1 MATTNSQRIQLAMQL
16 LAQGL
21 GPYIDR
27 NLSQRVGGDWPAA
40 VNRDGR
46 VPSNAKSDSQF
57 LLKAMIGLWREGGFA
72 DTLGHAGRSWVGE
85 LLDTRNRWAHNESF
99 SSDQAYRAL
108 DTVQL
113 LLNAIGAGELATKID
128 PLRQDLLRS
137 RFAEEER
144 TVRRRRSTAATEGQ
158 PAAGLRPWREVIT
171 PHQDVASGRYQQA
184 EFAADLYQVWKDE
197 GASEYRK
204 PEEFFGRTYITEGLR
219 SLLLNAVRRLRGEG
233 GDPIVGLQTNFGGGK
248 THSLIALF
256 HLAAGYPPASL
267 PGVEQMLT
275 DAGLGPPPEANVA
288 VLEGQKLQPG
298 SAQQKDDGTEVRTLW
313 GELAWQLGGRDGY
326 AVVAE
331 ADRTGTNPGAALIQ
345 LFRQHSPCLILIDE
359 WVAYARQLYG
369 EDARLPAGSFDTQFT
384 FAQALTDAAKAVPNA
399 MLVVSIPASDIE
411 VGGEGGRQALIRL
424 ENVVGRMETSWKPAT
439 ADEGFEIVRRRLFEA
454 VSPDVAR
461 ERDAA
466 VHAFGELY
474 RGARGEFPVECGE
487 GEYERRLRT
496 AYPIHPELFDRL
508 YGEWSTL
515 ERFQRTRGVLRLMA
529 AVIYELWRREDRS
542 LLIMPGMLPIE
553 ASQVVD
559 ELTRYLDEPWTPVI
573 STDVD
578 GENALPLRIDNQY
591 PAFMRYSAA
600 RRVARTIFLGSAPIK
615 ETANRGIDDRRV
627 KLGCVQPGEPPATF
641 GDALRRLS
649 NEALYLSTDG
659 RRYWYSLQQTVT
671 RLAADRAALVR
682 DDQVDHEIEI
692 RVRKDRER
700 GDFVRVHPVPEAP
713 GDIDDED
720 AVRLVVLSPAHPH
733 SSKSEES
740 PARAFAQR
748 VLDERAGGPRLNRNM
763 LAFAAADSA
772 RLEDLRDAVRNH
784 MAWDSIAREQDSLN
798 LDTVQRSQ
806 VTARRTEWDESVDQ
820 RLHESYQWLLVPSV
834 TPGEA
839 TVRWEAV
846 RIGGGDPL
854 ALRASRKLRSEE
866 GLITTYSGARLR
878 MDLDR
883 IPLWRDSD
891 VAVRDLWS
899 YYAQYLYLPRLRDV
913 SVLLSAVA
921 DGVGRL
927 DWKQDGF
934 AYAEGWDETS
944 QRYAGLRAGE
954 GITLGEPRGL
964 VVKPTVATIQ
974 LDAAQAAT
982 ASATG
987 ARGETT
993 ESQATGATAQ
1003 VENGAT
1009 VADMKP
1015 RRFYGAVELD
1025 PLRLTR
1031 DAGQI
1036 AEAIVQHLTG
1046 LVGGDVKVRLEVEA
1060 EVPDGVPEDV
1070 VRTVTENA
1078 RTLRFDPHGF
1088 ERE

>member
-1 MATTNSQRIQLAMQL
+1 MATTNSQRIQLAMQV
-16 LAQGL
+16 LATGL
-21 GPYIDR
+21 GPHVDR
-27 NLSQRVGGDWPAA
+27 CLTQRIGSDWPGA
-40 VNRDGR
+40 VSRDGR
-46 VPSNAKSDSQF
+46 VPSNATSDAQF
-57 LLKAMIGLWREGGFA
+57 LLKAMIALWREGGFA

-113 LLNAIGAGELATKID
+113 LLNAVGAGELATKID

-144 TVRRRRSTAATEGQ
+144 TVRRRRSASATEGQ

-197 GASEYRK
+197 GAPEYRK
-204 PEEFFGRTYITEGLR
+204 PEEFFRRTYITEGLR
-219 SLLLNAVRRLRGEG
+219 NLLLNAVRRLRGEG

-267 PGVEQMLT
+267 PGVDQMLA
-275 DAGLGPPPEANVA
+275 DADLGAPPAANVA

-298 SAQQKDDGTEVRTLW
+298 SVQQKDDGTELRTLW

-326 AVVAE
+326 ALVVE
-331 ADRTGTNPGAALIQ
+331 ADRTGTNPGAALIE
-345 LFRQHSPCLILIDE
+345 LFRRHSPCLILIDE

-369 EDARLPAGSFDTQFT
+369 EEARLPAGSFDTQFT
-384 FAQALTDAAKAVPNA
+384 FAQALTDAAKAVPDA

-424 ENVVGRMETSWKPAT
+424 QNVVGRMETSWKPAT
-439 ADEGFEIVRRRLFEA
+439 ADEGFEIVRRRLFEPVA
-454 VSPDVAR
+454 PNLAR
-461 ERDAA
+461 ERDAL
-466 VHAFGELY
+466 VQAFGELY
-474 RGARGEFPVECGE
+474 RTARAEFPGECGE
-487 GEYERRLRT
+487 GEYERRLRA

-529 AVIYELWRREDRS
+529 AVIYELWRSEDRS
-542 LLIMPGMLPIE
+542 LLIMPGMLPIV

-573 STDVD
+573 STDID
-578 GENALPLRIDNQY
+578 GENALPLRIDNQN

-615 ETANRGIDDRRV
+615 EAANRGIDDRRV

-659 RRYWYSLQQTVT
+659 QRYWYSLQQTVT
-671 RLAADRAALVR
+671 RLAADRAGLVR
-682 DDQVDHEIEI
+682 NDQVDHEIET
-692 RVRKDRER
+692 RLRADRER
-700 GDFVRVHPVPEAP
+700 GDFARVHHAPPGP

-720 AVRLVVLSPAHPH
+720 AVRLVVLGPAHPH

-740 PARAFAQR
+740 PAREFAQR

-763 LAFAAADSA
+763 LVFAAPDSA
-772 RLEDLRDAVRNH
+772 RLEELRDAIRNY
-784 MAWDSIAREQDSLN
+784 MAWDSIDREQDSLN

-806 VTARRTEWDESVDQ
+806 VTARKLEWDESVTQ
-820 RLHESYQWLLVPSV
+820 RLRETYQWLLVPS
-834 TPGEA
+834 A
-839 TVRWEAV
+839 TSDEPTIRWEAIRV
-846 RIGGGDPL
+846 GGSDSL
-854 ALRASRKLRSEE
+854 ATRASRRLRSEE

-883 IPLWRDSD
+883 IPLWRDSH
-891 VAVRDLWS
+891 VAVRELWS
-899 YYAQYLYLPRLRDV
+899 YYSQYLYLPRLRDV
-913 SVLLSAVA
+913 SVLLAAVA

-927 DWKQDGF
+927 DWQQDGF
-934 AYAEGWDETS
+934 AYAEAWDEPS
-944 QRYAGLRAGE
+944 RRYIGVSAGE
-954 GITLGEPRGL
+954 GITLGDPAGRGPCRHT
-964 VVKPTVATIQ
+964 PTNGTWP
-974 LDAAQAAT
+974 DAGR
-982 ASATG
+982 ATG
-987 ARGETT
+987 R
-993 ESQATGATAQ
+993 
-1003 VENGAT
+1003 
-1009 VADMKP
+1009 
-1015 RRFYGAVELD
+1015 
-1025 PLRLTR
+1025 
-1031 DAGQI
+1031 
-1036 AEAIVQHLTG
+1036 
-1046 LVGGDVKVRLEVEA
+1046 
-1060 EVPDGVPEDV
+1060 
-1070 VRTVTENA
+1070 
-1078 RTLRFDPHGF
+1078 
-1088 ERE
+1088 